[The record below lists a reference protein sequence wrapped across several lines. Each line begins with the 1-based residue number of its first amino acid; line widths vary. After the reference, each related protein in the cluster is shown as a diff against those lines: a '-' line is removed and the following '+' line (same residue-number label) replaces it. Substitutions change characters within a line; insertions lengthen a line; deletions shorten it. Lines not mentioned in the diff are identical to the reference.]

1 LEKRLPEHSKRTSH
15 PSISSVALLWLGL
28 LIGVSFIA
36 TPIKFAAPTLTLPV
50 ALDVGRVTF
59 SLFSKIEWA
68 MAALLLV
75 NVFVTKP
82 SRTIAGAIFVAGL
95 IVLFQALYLLPV
107 LDERIA
113 AAIAGSPQPSSEHHA
128 IYVWLEITK
137 ALLLAMIA
145 AMAILGAIRQP
156 ANPSASYRSRVT
168 T

>member
-1 LEKRLPEHSKRTSH
+1 MEKQMPDVPRRT
-15 PSISSVALLWLGL
+15 ICLAVSSLAVLWLGL
-28 LIGVSFIA
+28 LLGVSFIA
-36 TPIKFAAPTLTLPV
+36 TPVKFAAPTLTLPV

-59 SLFSKIEWA
+59 ALFSRIEWA

-75 NVFVTKP
+75 NVLVARP
-82 SRTIAGAIFVAGL
+82 SRTVVGATVITGL

-113 AAIAGSPQPSSEHHA
+113 AVIAGSPQPSSAHHA
-128 IYVWLEITK
+128 IYVWLESAK
-137 ALLLAMIA
+137 ALLLATIA
-145 AMAILGAIRQP
+145 ALAIRAAVRRR